1 MPDIKSVRASLE
13 WLYKDSDMGR
23 EMQRMWEENSTSPK
37 LSDPLLVNPK
47 ECYAQA
53 SPKLFFVG
61 IVTDGWGRST
71 KNVDKWLKHS
81 GYPDAVDQ
89 SIVKKASFWT
99 CVKKLHEM
107 LGVDFDGGYGVWSNL
122 IRMDDDGNEP
132 EHDLAEEMID
142 RFPLLREEVRICAPD
157 LVVFLTGNKRE
168 DLIRMT
174 FGADTKI
181 VRLTSTK
188 IGKEDLALVH
198 LGLGIRAYRTHHP
211 RYMYSLG
218 TKRKDGILEAIRDDF
233 MRHR

>member
-1 MPDIKSVRASLE
+1 
-13 WLYKDSDMGR
+13 MGR
-23 EMQRMWEENSTSPK
+23 EMQRMWEENSTSPR

-71 KNVDKWLKHS
+71 KNVDKWLEHS
-81 GYPDAVDQ
+81 GYPDAVKP
-89 SIVKKASFWT
+89 SIVKKSYFWT

-107 LGVDFDGGYGVWSNL
+107 LGVDFGGGCGVWSNL

-157 LVVFLTGNKRE
+157 LVVFLTGNKRD
-168 DLIRMT
+168 DLIRRT
-174 FGADTKI
+174 FGVDNM
-181 VRLTSTK
+181 
-188 IGKEDLALVH
+188 IGTDDLALVH

-211 RYMYSLG
+211 QYMYSLG

>member
-1 MPDIKSVRASLE
+1 VLTSGRLPDIKSVRASLE
-13 WLYKDSDMGR
+13 SLYKDSDMGR

-61 IVTDGWGRST
+61 IVTHRWGRST
-71 KNVDKWLKHS
+71 KNVGKWLEHS

-122 IRMDDDGNEP
+122 IRMDDNRKEP
-132 EHDLAEEMID
+132 KRDLAKEMID

-157 LVVFLTGNKRE
+157 LVVFLTGNKRD
-168 DLIRMT
+168 DLICRT

-181 VRLTSTK
+181 
-188 IGKEDLALVH
+188 GMDDLALVD

-211 RYMYSLG
+211 QYMYSLG